1 MELNNLKA
9 FIMVADCT
17 SFSIAAEKL
26 RLTQPAVSK
35 RIAALENSLGS
46 MLFDRIG
53 RKIHLTESGSVLL
66 PVARSIC
73 GDLNHIQRTIASL
86 GKTVCG
92 KLSIGTSHHIGL
104 HRLPTILREFT
115 ALYPMVE
122 MDLHFMDSE
131 DACAAVEANSLEL
144 AIITLPEN
152 PYPRVHTELVW
163 NDPLFITTDRNHPLT
178 RKKNPKPAD
187 LAEYPAIVPS
197 LDTVTRQVLDKA
209 LLPFGVKPRVA
220 METNYIETI
229 KMMVSVGL
237 GWGAIPGTM
246 IDDDLATIPVKG
258 LTLARKLGLAT
269 HKQRSLSVA
278 AKAFMDMLKKSAD

>member
-9 FIMVADCT
+9 FISVADCA
-17 SFSIAAEKL
+17 SFSIAAERL
-26 RLTQPAVSK
+26 YLTQPAVSK
-35 RIAALENSLGS
+35 RIAALESALDTT
-46 MLFDRIG
+46 LFDRIG
-53 RKIHLTESGSVLL
+53 RKIHLTESGEVLL

-73 GDLNHIQRTIASL
+73 GDLNRIQQTIASL
-86 GKTVCG
+86 GETVAG

-104 HRLPTILREFT
+104 HRLPTLLREFT
-115 ALYPMVE
+115 ARYPQVE

-152 PYPRVHTELVW
+152 PYPRVHTELIW
-163 NDPLFITTDRNHPLT
+163 KDPLLIATDLQHPLT

-187 LAEYPAIVPS
+187 LADYPAIVPS

-209 LLPFGVKPRVA
+209 LLPFGIKPRVA

-237 GWGAIPGTM
+237 GWGAIPKTM
-246 IDDDLATIPVKG
+246 VSEDLATIPIKG
-258 LTLARKLGLAT
+258 LKLERKLGLAT
-269 HKQRSLSVA
+269 HRQRSLSVA
-278 AKAFMDMLKKSAD
+278 AQAFIELLQKSAD